1 MFQGCPKGTFKPLIG
16 PRTCTPCPEYSTS
29 MDGSTSPEHCVCQH
43 GEFQIMSDQERK
55 CQRYEN
61 EELVRLGKETVFYG
75 RYTLS
80 VIGILICYIQLLIH
94 SYKRSFNYR
103 KILSE
108 KYTLT

>member
-16 PRTCTPCPEYSTS
+16 PRTCTPCPKYSTS

-61 EELVRLGKETVFYG
+61 EELVRLGKETIFFG

-80 VIGILICYIQLLIH
+80 VIGILIFYIQSLIH

>member
-61 EELVRLGKETVFYG
+61 EELVRLGKWTLYTFGDRHFNLLYTVVN
-75 RYTLS
+75 S
-80 VIGILICYIQLLIH
+80 QL
-94 SYKRSFNYR
+94 
-103 KILSE
+103 
-108 KYTLT
+108 